1 MIVKFNDEKLPNTE
15 FYHAAFSWYPDSKSL
30 PYFDLIAFFLCK
42 PNPKMKLFD
51 LSVIPTDKDIEIDKD
66 IDRSYLIPNIVFF
79 KDSMEFIDEYIS
91 RLYPN
96 IVKHIDSVLT
106 PQIIK
111 KTETQI
117 LSQLNKNTPQIQ
129 PSLEAENKILKDK
142 IKELETNYQKAIKVK
157 NHLSYKLGQALIKAN
172 KNWYKGGYIKFIFE
186 AMKIKKEHK
195 NKDKSNI

>member
-1 MIVKFNDEKLPNTE
+1 
-15 FYHAAFSWYPDSKSL
+15 
-30 PYFDLIAFFLCK
+30 
-42 PNPKMKLFD
+42 MKLFD
-51 LSVIPTDKDIEIDKD
+51 LSVIPTDIDIEIDKD
-66 IDRSYLIPNIVFF
+66 IDHSYLIPNIVFF
-79 KDSMEFIDEYIS
+79 KDSMEFIDEYIGH
-91 RLYPN
+91 LYPN

-111 KTETQI
+111 KIEAQI

-186 AMKIKKEHK
+186 AMKIKQEHK

>member
-1 MIVKFNDEKLPNTE
+1 MDNTQ
-15 FYHAAFSWYPDSKSL
+15 FYTNSHLENPYKIIL
-30 PYFDLIAFFLCK
+30 PYFELIAFFLCK

-51 LSVIPTDKDIEIDKD
+51 LSVISTDIDIEIDKD

-79 KDSMEFIDEYIS
+79 KDSMEFIDEYIGH
-91 RLYPN
+91 LYPN
-96 IVKHIDSVLT
+96 IVKYIDSVLT

-111 KTETQI
+111 KTEAQI

-129 PSLEAENKILKDK
+129 PSMQLSLEAENKILKDK
-142 IKELETNYQKAIKVK
+142 IKELETSYQKAIKVK

>member
-1 MIVKFNDEKLPNTE
+1 
-15 FYHAAFSWYPDSKSL
+15 
-30 PYFDLIAFFLCK
+30 
-42 PNPKMKLFD
+42 
-51 LSVIPTDKDIEIDKD
+51 
-66 IDRSYLIPNIVFF
+66 
-79 KDSMEFIDEYIS
+79 MEFIDEYIGH
-91 RLYPN
+91 LYQN
-96 IVKHIDSVLT
+96 IIKHIDSVLT

-111 KTETQI
+111 KTEAQI

-186 AMKIKKEHK
+186 AMKIKQEHK